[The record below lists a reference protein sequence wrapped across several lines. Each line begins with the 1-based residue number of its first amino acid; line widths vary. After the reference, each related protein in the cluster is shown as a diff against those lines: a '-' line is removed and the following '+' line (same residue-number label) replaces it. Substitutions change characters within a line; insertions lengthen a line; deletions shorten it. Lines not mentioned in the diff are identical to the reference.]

1 MTLQLEKNEAD
12 EDSLSAYR
20 KFASGKLP
28 EDCSRQHKGYKV
40 IANASGVTKVYYE
53 WDGQMYI

>member
-12 EDSLSAYR
+12 EDSLSVYR
-20 KFASGKLP
+20 KFAPGKLA

-40 IANASGVTKVYYE
+40 IANTGGVTKVYYE
-53 WDGQMYI
+53 WDGQVYV